1 MGWTSHGGPVF
12 YLRPAKINS
21 AGLRRLRGG
30 VLCTLVIGSA
40 SAQKQIH
47 ILDCQARLKRQVDP
61 VPDDLDQVGHPLIDV
76 SGRDHQPVARPGQG
90 LRVQPLLPGLR

>member
-1 MGWTSHGGPVF
+1 MGKSGRSLFAHRD
-12 YLRPAKINS
+12 L
-21 AGLRRLRGG
+21 
-30 VLCTLVIGSA
+30 
-40 SAQKQIH
+40 SAQRQIH

-61 VPDDLDQVGHPLIDV
+61 VPDDLDQVGHPLVDV